1 MLFAIT
7 VTDKPGR
14 NLLRLETRPIHL
26 NYIKQHIDKI
36 KFAGATLTEDG
47 DMATGGLI
55 IYEAETY
62 ADAEA
67 FARDDP
73 YAQAGL
79 FDTVSV
85 KPWIWAIGNP
95 DQPFELPE

>member
-1 MLFAIT
+1 MLFAIV

-14 NLLRLETRPIHL
+14 NPLRLETRPTHL
-26 NYIKQHIDKI
+26 TYIKQHIDKI

-47 DMATGGLI
+47 AMATGGLI
-55 IYEAETY
+55 IYEAASY

-67 FARDDP
+67 FTRNDP

>member
-14 NLLRLETRPIHL
+14 NPLRLETRPIHL

-67 FARDDP
+67 FARNDP